1 MSNIEARLAASLSD
15 RYRIERELGAGG
27 MATVYLAEDLKHGRK
42 VAIKVLRPELSAV
55 IGSERFLSE
64 IKTTAGLQHPH
75 ILGLIDSGSVPLNS
89 GPSTPNPSDDSRLP
103 TADLL
108 YYVMP
113 FIEGETLRARL
124 EREKQL
130 PIDDAIRLTREVASA
145 LEFAHKRG
153 IVHRDIKPENILLQD
168 GQALVADFGIALATS
183 QAGSRMTQTGMS
195 IGTPAYMSPEQAMG
209 DRDIGPRSDVYAL
222 GALAYEML
230 TGEPPFTGLN
240 SQSIVAKVLTEQP
253 PQLRLRRPMVSPAVE
268 AAVLTALQKLPADR
282 FASAKDFADALSSPH
297 VLTPSRHPERSE
309 GPPRP
314 PRHPRLGLIAAIALI
329 STAAGFAGWFMLRS
343 TRAAPAAQSDPH
355 SRTIAVLPFRNI
367 SQDTAQQYFSAGM
380 TEEIASQLSRVGAL
394 HVLGSSATAQ
404 YEGKPDRLQRMGSE
418 LGVGSVVEGS
428 VRLAGDQV
436 RIGVELTD
444 VKTGQ
449 RLWSEQYDRK
459 IDDVFAVQ
467 GDVARNVSSALQATL
482 TPMEMGRVGHVATSN
497 TEAYQLYLRAL
508 SEKPFLRAG
517 NVAQAALLR
526 QAIQLD
532 TTFASAWAMLARNR
546 MFRGVAGEPSY
557 IDSGFVAARKAIALD
572 PDEAL
577 GYFALG
583 DLLSSRQQLSEARR
597 SYLKAL
603 ELNPGHFGAMADLA
617 NVYWALGRFDEA
629 LDWAL
634 RSQQLDPNH
643 PHGPYHTGLPLLGLG
658 DDSATARY
666 LLAAEQKFPDQP
678 RIQGL
683 LVWLDMRRGRNAPAT
698 ERAKQLVLNEP
709 DNTEVPPIRAELA
722 VFTNDPDAEGLI
734 DPLARKDPEAAGQ
747 MFPESLRSMYALT
760 LKRQGKQGEA
770 SALWEESSK
779 AAQRRVADGQEGSN
793 APMELAAISAIEG
806 RTTEALDWLEKGYRA
821 GWRDAV
827 LLEMDPFFA
836 SVRQEP
842 RYKAVVASIQQ
853 DLKEMHARAAA
864 AHPDIFTP

>member
-1 MSNIEARLAASLSD
+1 MTSIDRLITALAD
-15 RYRIERELGAGG
+15 RYRIERELGQGG

-42 VAIKVLRPELSAV
+42 VAIKVLHPELSAV
-55 IGSERFLSE
+55 IGSDRFLAE
-64 IKTTAGLQHPH
+64 IRVTASLQHPH
-75 ILGLIDSGSVPLNS
+75 ILGLIDSGTVSLTTHDS
-89 GPSTPNPSDDSRLP
+89 RLADDSRPP

-124 EREKQL
+124 TREQQL

-168 GQALVADFGIALATS
+168 DQALVADFGIALATS
-183 QAGSRMTQTGMS
+183 TADGSRMTQTGMS
-195 IGTPAYMSPEQAMG
+195 LGTPAYMSPEQAMG

-240 SQSIVAKVLTEQP
+240 SQSIVAKVLTEPP

-282 FASAKDFADALSSPH
+282 FASAKEFADALSVPH

-309 GPPRP
+309 GSTRP
-314 PRHPRLGLIAAIALI
+314 TRPTRLTRPVILAASALI
-329 STAAGFAGWFMLRS
+329 LTAAGFAGWFMLRS
-343 TRAAPAAQSDPH
+343 TRAAPAAQEN

-380 TEEIASQLSRVGAL
+380 TEEIATQLSRVSAL

-404 YEGKPDRLQRMGSE
+404 YEGKADRLQRMGSE

-482 TPMEMGRVGHVATSN
+482 TPMEMGRVGRVPTRS

-508 SEKPFLRAG
+508 SERPFLRAG

-532 TTFASAWAMLARNR
+532 TTFAAAWAMLARNR
-546 MFRGVAGEPSY
+546 MFRGVAGEPSF

-572 PDEAL
+572 PEEAL

-597 SYLKAL
+597 SYLRAL
-603 ELNPGHFGAMADLA
+603 ELNPGQLGAMADLA
-617 NVYWALGRFDEA
+617 NVYVSLGRFDEA

-634 RSQQLDPNH
+634 RAQQLDPNQ
-643 PHGPYHTGLPLLGLG
+643 PHAPYHSGLPLLGLA
-658 DDSATARY
+658 DDSATARF
-666 LLAAEQKFPDQP
+666 LLAAERKDPAQP
-678 RIQGL
+678 RVQGL
-683 LVWLDMRRGRNAPAT
+683 LVWLDMRRGRNAAAT
-698 ERAKQLVLNEP
+698 ERAQRLVLNQP

-722 VFTNDPDAEGLI
+722 VFINDPDAAGLI
-734 DPLARKDPEAAGQ
+734 DSLARQDPEAAGQ

-760 LKRQGKQGEA
+760 LQRQGKHKEA
-770 SALWEESSK
+770 AALWAESSA
-779 AAQRRVADGQEGSN
+779 AAQRKLAEGQEGYA

-806 RTTEALDWLEKGYRA
+806 RTAEALDWLEKGYRA

-842 RYKAVVASIQQ
+842 RYKAVVASIRQ
-853 DLKEMHARAAA
+853 DVTEMHARAAA
-864 AHPDIFTP
+864 AHPDIFTR